1 MDPGT
6 YLSIAGVAF
15 QSAVFAVKA
24 FRKGLS
30 FSRDAERLVLRLEVE
45 RFRLQ
50 MWGEN
55 CGLATVGTGREEAG
69 RAKDEGDSGG
79 SVAKTNQEWRQQHD
93 GMLPRLLPL
102 CDVLRHQ
109 LDDVAALFREH
120 DALSE
125 RYGLEPTTD
134 EPTRSDKL
142 AELVARMQR
151 SFRRSRPRG
160 RAVEEEKGEDE
171 EEEPD
176 TNDEDEDPKDAAAAA
191 AAEPGRMRRKTSTW
205 NKIRW
210 SVLDL
215 AKFEALVAELAA
227 HVTRLNQLLAESS
240 FGHHHY
246 HQHHP
251 PQPDANDVR
260 VSIVV
265 VGSAVDRE
273 SIDLVRSAVASA
285 AASPASASALLRSGI
300 ERKAIS
306 ADLPASLLLP
316 PPPPLLL
323 PPQPTTAAAARGSLR
338 LADFAL
344 PDNFPRLSRFLA
356 ERKGGGG
363 GLFLFER
370 KDFDRDISPDDKRR
384 LTERIRRLVV
394 LLGGPRDPALLTPRA
409 EGCIHDAEHYCWWL
423 VFCFTEDDD
432 GTQQQQR
439 QQQRRQNP
447 PTTALTLPLDRHQPI
462 SLRLLIDPKT
472 KFRPPLEQRY
482 ALASALAGTLSELY
496 RSSWLHKGIR
506 SDNILFQPSS
516 TSSPS
521 FSSSSSS
528 SSSSS
533 LATTTLPLPPDFH
546 RRPLLCGF
554 DYTRHESEWATID
567 RARRS
572 PDVAAALYRHPA
584 YQGAAA
590 QGYSLRYD
598 LYSLGLVLLEVALWA
613 PLSNFLEGR
622 PARATSKV
630 AVTAAN
636 GTSTTTTTTTTT
648 ARAEITLSK
657 DMKTFH
663 EPHARLL
670 RRHVLRHVD
679 AELAF
684 RAGSPYRAAVGYCLG
699 GDDDADGAAAG
710 RDDDPWSVPSAAA
723 HPALEFYDRVV
734 VPLAR
739 LANAAAA
746 SA

>member
-1 MDPGT
+1 MDPGI

-55 CGLATVGTGREEAG
+55 CGLAT
-69 RAKDEGDSGG
+69 
-79 SVAKTNQEWRQQHD
+79 QQHD
-93 GMLPRLLPL
+93 GILPRLLPL

-120 DALSE
+120 EALSE

-160 RAVEEEKGEDE
+160 RAAEERGEDE

-176 TNDEDEDPKDAAAAA
+176 TDDEDEDPKDAAAAA
-191 AAEPGRMRRKTSTW
+191 TEPGRTRRTTSTW

-227 HVTRLNQLLAESS
+227 HVTRLNQLLAEST
-240 FGHHHY
+240 FGHHH

-273 SIDLVRSAVASA
+273 SIDLVRSAVTSAAAA

-316 PPPPLLL
+316 SPPPLLL
-323 PPQPTTAAAARGSLR
+323 PPQPTTATAAAARGSLR

-344 PDNFPRLSRFLA
+344 PDNFARLSRFLA
-356 ERKGGGG
+356 ERKGGGGGGG

-439 QQQRRQNP
+439 RQNP

-516 TSSPS
+516 SPP
-521 FSSSSSS
+521 FSSSP
-528 SSSSS
+528 
-533 LATTTLPLPPDFH
+533 TTTLPLPPDFH

-630 AVTAAN
+630 AATAAN
-636 GTSTTTTTTTTT
+636 GTTTTTT

-699 GDDDADGAAAG
+699 GDDDDADGAAAG

>member
-1 MDPGT
+1 MDPGI

-55 CGLATVGTGREEAG
+55 CGLATVRTSREEAG
-69 RAKDEGDSGG
+69 RAKDEGDSGSG
-79 SVAKTNQEWRQQHD
+79 VAKTNQERQQQHD

-120 DALSE
+120 EALSE

-142 AELVARMQR
+142 AELVTRMQR

-160 RAVEEEKGEDE
+160 GAAEEEKGEDE

-176 TNDEDEDPKDAAAAA
+176 TDDEDEDPMQDAAA

-240 FGHHHY
+240 FGHHH

-265 VGSAVDRE
+265 VASAVDRE

-285 AASPASASALLRSGI
+285 AAAATSPASASALLRSGI

-316 PPPPLLL
+316 SPPPLLL
-323 PPQPTTAAAARGSLR
+323 PPQPAAAARGSLR

-344 PDNFPRLSRFLA
+344 PDNFARLSRFLA
-356 ERKGGGG
+356 ERNGGGGGG

-432 GTQQQQR
+432 GTQQQQQQQQ

-506 SDNILFQPSS
+506 SDNILFRPSS
-516 TSSPS
+516 SPP
-521 FSSSSSS
+521 FSSSP
-528 SSSSS
+528 
-533 LATTTLPLPPDFH
+533 TTTLPLPPDFH

-567 RARRS
+567 RGRRS

-598 LYSLGLVLLEVALWA
+598 LYSLGLVLLEVRPVGA
-613 PLSNFLEGR
+613 PVQLSRGQARQGNEQGRRHRRQRDNNNNNNSKGRNNAVQGHEDLPRAARPPAPPPR
-622 PARATSKV
+622 PAPRRRRARLPRRV
-630 AVTAAN
+630 AVP
-636 GTSTTTTTTTTT
+636 
-648 ARAEITLSK
+648 RRR
-657 DMKTFH
+657 
-663 EPHARLL
+663 RLL
-670 RRHVLRHVD
+670 PRR
-679 AELAF
+679 
-684 RAGSPYRAAVGYCLG
+684 
-699 GDDDADGAAAG
+699 G
-710 RDDDPWSVPSAAA
+710 RRRRRRRRRRWCCCRS
-723 HPALEFYDRVV
+723 
-734 VPLAR
+734 
-739 LANAAAA
+739 
-746 SA
+746 

>member
-6 YLSIAGVAF
+6 YLSIAGMAF
-15 QSAVFAVKA
+15 HSAVFAVKA
-24 FRKGLS
+24 FRKGLN

-55 CGLATVGTGREEAG
+55 CGLATAPTAKTASDGGGGEDAEET
-69 RAKDEGDSGG
+69 AKERDDG
-79 SVAKTNQEWRQQHD
+79 SVAARKQQQEQQARL
-93 GMLPRLLPL
+93 LPRLVPL
-102 CDVLRHQ
+102 CDILRHQ
-109 LDDVAALFREH
+109 LDEIAALFREH
-120 DALSE
+120 EALSD
-125 RYGLEPTTD
+125 RYGLEPTTE
-134 EPTRSDKL
+134 EPTRSGKL
-142 AELVARMQR
+142 VELVARMQR
-151 SFRRSRPRG
+151 SFRRSRQK
-160 RAVEEEKGEDE
+160 ESEDAD

-176 TNDEDEDPKDAAAAA
+176 MDEDDNDDTVTKDAA

-210 SVLDL
+210 SILDL

-240 FGHHHY
+240 F
-246 HQHHP
+246 HHP
-251 PQPDANDVR
+251 ARPGPDANDVR

-273 SIDLVRSAVASA
+273 SIDLVRSAVAD
-285 AASPASASALLRSGI
+285 ASSASASALLRSGI

-306 ADLPASLLLP
+306 ADLPRPTASSLP
-316 PPPPLLL
+316 PPP
-323 PPQPTTAAAARGSLR
+323 TASVAAGSLR

-344 PDNFPRLSRFLA
+344 PEGFSRLPRFLA
-356 ERKGGGG
+356 EKKNGNGSA
-363 GLFLFER
+363 LFLFER
-370 KDFDRDISPDDKRR
+370 KDFDRDVSLDDKRR
-384 LTERIRRLVV
+384 LTERIRRLVM
-394 LLGGPRDPALLTPRA
+394 LLGGPRDPAFLTPRA

-423 VFCFTEDDD
+423 VFRFSEED
-432 GTQQQQR
+432 QQQQ
-439 QQQRRQNP
+439 QQQQKP
-447 PTTALTLPLDRHQPI
+447 STLALHHDNHQPI
-462 SLRLLIDPKT
+462 SLRLLLDPKT

-482 ALASALAGTLSELY
+482 VLASALAGTLSELY

-506 SDNILFQPSS
+506 SDNILFRPCTSGSSS
-516 TSSPS
+516 TAPI
-521 FSSSSSS
+521 
-528 SSSSS
+528 
-533 LATTTLPLPPDFH
+533 LPDLPLPPDFF
-546 RRPLLCGF
+546 RTPLVCGF
-554 DYTRHESEWATID
+554 DYSRHESEWATID

-590 QGYSLRYD
+590 QGYRLRYD

-622 PARATSKV
+622 PARGGGGGKT
-630 AVTAAN
+630 N
-636 GTSTTTTTTTTT
+636 GTTTTPTTTTTTTTT
-648 ARAEITLSK
+648 TTLSK

-670 RRHVLRHVD
+670 RRHVLKHVD

-684 RAGSPYRAAVGYCLG
+684 RVGSPYHAAVKFCLG
-699 GDDDADGAAAG
+699 EADGDSDDKSGDGTADVTAV
-710 RDDDPWSVPSAAA
+710 DDPWSVPSAAA
-723 HPALEFYDRVV
+723 NPALEFYDRVV

-739 LANAAAA
+739 LANTAA